1 MTIDNIVT
9 INWKDAATAHK
20 IHFIVLVIGAKSFQ
34 SSQPTKENL
43 MSLINT
49 SVQPFKAQAFHN
61 GKFVEITDANF
72 KGKWSVVIFMPAAFT
87 FNCPTEI
94 EDAANSYAEFQKA
107 GAEVYIVTTDTHFS
121 HKVWHE
127 TSPAV
132 GKAQFPLVGDPTHQL
147 TRAFD
152 VHIEEAGLALRGTF
166 VINPDGVIKT
176 MEVHDNAIARDVA
189 ETLRKLKAAQYV
201 AAHPNEVCPAKWKEG
216 AATLKPSLDLVGKI

>member
-1 MTIDNIVT
+1 MPRKTIE
-9 INWKDAATAHK
+9 KDYR
-20 IHFIVLVIGAKSFQ
+20 IHALIQLAQYPAWHYHSFHAVP
-34 SSQPTKENL
+34 STKEKP

-49 SVQPFKAQAFHN
+49 QVQPFKAQAFHN
-61 GKFVEITDANF
+61 GKFVEITEANL

-94 EDAANSYAEFQKA
+94 EDAANNYAEFQKA

-132 GKAQFPLVGDPTHQL
+132 GKAQFPLVGDPTHAL

-152 VHIEEAGLALRGTF
+152 VHIDEAGLALRGTF
-166 VINPDGVIKT
+166 VIDPSGTIKT

-201 AAHPNEVCPAKWKEG
+201 ASHPNEVCPAKWKEG
-216 AATLKPSLDLVGKI
+216 DKTLAPSLDLVGKI

>member
-1 MTIDNIVT
+1 
-9 INWKDAATAHK
+9 
-20 IHFIVLVIGAKSFQ
+20 
-34 SSQPTKENL
+34 

-49 SVQPFKAQAFHN
+49 QVKPFKTQAFHN
-61 GKFVEITDANF
+61 GKFIEVTDATL

-87 FNCPTEI
+87 FNCPTEV
-94 EDAANSYAEFQKA
+94 EDAANNYAEFQKA

-152 VHIEEAGLALRGTF
+152 VHIDEEGLALRGTF
-166 VINPDGVIKT
+166 IINPDGVIKT
-176 MEVHDNAIARDVA
+176 LEIHDNAIARDVS
-189 ETLRKLKAAQYV
+189 ETLRKLKAAQFV
-201 AAHPNEVCPAKWKEG
+201 ASHPGEVCPAQWHEG
-216 AATLKPSLDLVGKI
+216 EKSIKPSLDLVGKI

>member
-1 MTIDNIVT
+1 
-9 INWKDAATAHK
+9 
-20 IHFIVLVIGAKSFQ
+20 
-34 SSQPTKENL
+34 

-49 SVQPFKAQAFHN
+49 EVKPFKADAFRN
-61 GKFVEITDANF
+61 GEFIQVTDSDL
-72 KGKWSVVIFMPAAFT
+72 KGKWSVLIFMPAAFT
-87 FNCPTEI
+87 FNCPTEV
-94 EDAANSYAEFQKA
+94 EDAAENYEEFKKA

-166 VINPDGVIKT
+166 IVNPEGVIKT
-176 MEVHDNAIARDVA
+176 AEIHDNAIARDVS
-189 ETLRKLKAAQYV
+189 ETLRKLKAAQFV
-201 AAHPNEVCPAKWKEG
+201 ASHPGEVCPAKWKEG
-216 AATLKPSLDLVGKI
+216 NDTIAPSIDLVGKI